1 MEQITLFKS
10 ASQAI
15 DNLDNGGQF
24 YNIFTKADDDLI
36 SQSEVSKVAGASLQK
51 QKAVLFLNLAMSKL
65 SAREQQEIEGRFDD
79 KLSDNFQK
87 YSPQSI
93 NSNAELESLDAGT
106 GVIISGT
113 PRKIEGEGI
122 ISGFIS
128 IPVIDVFTL
137 IPISETYIV
146 YEIKDDVS
154 GEAVLVA
161 HDKDA
166 GLLPESPIK
175 IAGVIKQFQLT
186 QEDESEFQKFIEVD
200 FYSENIG

>member
-146 YEIKDDVS
+146 YEIKDEVS

-161 HDKDA
+161 HDKDT

-200 FYSENIG
+200 FYTENIG